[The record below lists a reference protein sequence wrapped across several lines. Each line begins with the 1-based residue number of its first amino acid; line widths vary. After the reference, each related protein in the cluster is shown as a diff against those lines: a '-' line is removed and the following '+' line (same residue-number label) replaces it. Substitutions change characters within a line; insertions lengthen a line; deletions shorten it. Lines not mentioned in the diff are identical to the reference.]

1 MSATT
6 LPPLGWLGI
15 VRLGLV
21 QTGLGSM
28 VVLTTSVLNR
38 VMVVELALAAT
49 IPGLLVGLH
58 YALQMLRPA
67 MGHGSDMGGRRTP
80 WIVGGMAVLGSGAV
94 LAAVATALMASNLT
108 LGIALSVVAFL
119 LIGLGVG
126 AAGTSLLVLL
136 AARVAENRRP
146 AAASL
151 VWIMMI
157 AGFVVTTAG
166 AGQLLDPYSPQR
178 LVAVSAL
185 VCGIAFVLALVAVA
199 GIEGP
204 SPARAEARE
213 KVAFREALAQV
224 WSEPESRRFTVFV
237 FVSMLAYS
245 AQDLILEPFAG
256 IVFGLS
262 LGGSTKLAAMQHMGV
277 LLGMILVAVL
287 GSLKGGASLAALRA
301 TMVGGCLLAAAVL
314 FGIAA
319 GAFAPETWPLRWS
332 YLALGLG
339 DGVFA
344 AAAIA
349 TMMQLAGRGRAGRA
363 GMRMGLWGASQAI
376 AFGVG
381 GLAGA
386 AAVDLARLLLGS
398 HTAAYAAVFS
408 LDALL
413 FLASGLLALG
423 IGRATSGPKAS
434 LPPLHSTHG
443 QGGLRA

>member
-1 MSATT
+1 
-6 LPPLGWLGI
+6 
-15 VRLGLV
+15 
-21 QTGLGSM
+21 
-28 VVLTTSVLNR
+28 
-38 VMVVELALAAT
+38 
-49 IPGLLVGLH
+49 
-58 YALQMLRPA
+58 
-67 MGHGSDMGGRRTP
+67 
-80 WIVGGMAVLGSGAV
+80 
-94 LAAVATALMASNLT
+94 
-108 LGIALSVVAFL
+108 
-119 LIGLGVG
+119 
-126 AAGTSLLVLL
+126 VLL

-224 WSEPESRRFTVFV
+224 WSEPEARRFTVFV

-262 LGGSTKLAAMQHMGV
+262 LGGSTKLAAMQHAGV
-277 LLGMILVAVL
+277 LLGMILVALL

-301 TMVGGCLLAAAVL
+301 TMVGGCLLAAAML

-319 GAFAPETWPLRWS
+319 GGFAPEAFPLRWS

-339 DGVFA
+339 DGIFA

-349 TMMQLAGRGRAGRA
+349 TMMLLAGRGRVGRA

-386 AAVDLARLLLGS
+386 ASVDLARLLLGT
-398 HTAAYAAVFS
+398 HAAAYAAVFS

-423 IGRATSGPKAS
+423 IGRAAAGPKAS
-434 LPPLHSTHG
+434 RPPLHPTHG